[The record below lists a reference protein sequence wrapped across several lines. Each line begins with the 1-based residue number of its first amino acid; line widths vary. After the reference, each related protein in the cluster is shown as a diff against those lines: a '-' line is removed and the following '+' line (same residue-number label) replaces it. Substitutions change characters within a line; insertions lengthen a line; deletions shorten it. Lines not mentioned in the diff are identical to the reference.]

1 MSGLPARIACRERLS
16 EPPTKATHQ
25 GHQQFFLKRF
35 STRFVYI
42 TKTAIAIGKEPRQAD
57 TMGMFDSDSTN
68 IDLTCDFPARESF
81 RMTLLERLLAMNE
94 QGLQAESSEVT
105 WDHSEHDSGI
115 RVLSDSELEMLA
127 AAQGDLYSLKIDHFG
142 TGQLSP
148 GLFDES

>member
-1 MSGLPARIACRERLS
+1 
-16 EPPTKATHQ
+16 
-25 GHQQFFLKRF
+25 
-35 STRFVYI
+35 
-42 TKTAIAIGKEPRQAD
+42 
-57 TMGMFDSDSTN
+57 MGMFDSDSTN